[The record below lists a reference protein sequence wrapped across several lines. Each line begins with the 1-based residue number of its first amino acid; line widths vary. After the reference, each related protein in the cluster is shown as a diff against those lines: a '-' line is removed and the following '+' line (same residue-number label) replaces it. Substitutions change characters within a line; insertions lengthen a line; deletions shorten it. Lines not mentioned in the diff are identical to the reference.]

1 MIKTALYARVS
12 TAEQAEEGYSIDA
25 QIETIIRKCE
35 HEGRHVEFQY
45 VDRGISGKSIKNRLN
60 LQQLLKDANQGKFEE
75 VWVWK
80 TNRMA
85 RNQLDL
91 LNIVEVL
98 NKNNIAFRSCTEPF
112 DTSTQIGKLMMSL
125 LGSIG
130 EFERGTI
137 VDNVKMGMKQ
147 RARAGK
153 WNGGVVLGYV
163 SVKSEIDENKT
174 RLEIVET
181 EAFIVKEIF
190 RLYSEGRG
198 LKSLTN
204 HINKLGY
211 KSKKGNL
218 FSINAVKEI
227 LMNPIYIGKIRFNR
241 RENWSEK
248 RRKGLNKNP
257 IIVEGEHKPIIPIEL
272 WERVQRLYSERSHK
286 PNRIYSGSYPLTGL
300 IKCPMCGA
308 SMVAGRV
315 KKKHKDGNYVIH
327 RYYQCGAWRNK
338 GTAACRSNS
347 VKADAVEQFVFD
359 KIHLSLFNENILK
372 DLVNNINEKRK
383 STIKPL
389 EDQMQQIEKE
399 ICAFDMKKSKWFE
412 LYEDSMISK
421 EDLSQRLASITEEVK
436 NKIKLKES
444 LQAKLRLNNSEPVD
458 YQVVKNLMT
467 NFNQII
473 RNAAH
478 DKKKTILNM
487 VVERIT
493 INNERKVDTII
504 LHFDGKSKNHILGK
518 KEGESSNE
526 DSPSFNFSLVLYQN
540 QNQKYGGNK

>member
-1 MIKTALYARVS
+1 VIPVGLYARVS

-35 HEGRHVEFQY
+35 QEGRQVVYQY
-45 VDRGISGKSIKNRLN
+45 VDRGISGKSIKNRVN
-60 LQQLLKDANQGKFEE
+60 LQQLLKDANEGNSKE

-80 TNRMA
+80 TNRLA

-91 LNIVEVL
+91 LNIVEEF

-112 DTSTQIGKLMMSL
+112 DTSTNIGKLMMSL

-147 RARAGK
+147 RARSGK
-153 WNGGVVLGYV
+153 WNGGLVLGYA

-174 RLEIVET
+174 RLEIVEE

-190 RLYSEGRG
+190 QLYSEGRG

-241 RENWSEK
+241 KENWNEK
-248 RRKGLNKNP
+248 RRKGINKNP
-257 IIVEGEHKPIIPIEL
+257 IIVDGEHKAIISVEL
-272 WERVQRLYSERSHK
+272 WEKVQKLYSQRSNK
-286 PNRIYSGSYPLTGL
+286 PNRIYSGSFPLTGL
-300 IKCPMCGA
+300 LKCPMCGS

-315 KKKHKDGNYVIH
+315 KKKHKDGSHLIY

-338 GTAACRSNS
+338 GTAACKSNS
-347 VKADAVEQFVFD
+347 VKADEVEQFVFD
-359 KIHLSLFNENILK
+359 KIQFSLLNESILG
-372 DLVNNINEKRK
+372 DIVNNINEKRK

-399 ICAFDMKKSKWFE
+399 ICAYDNKKSKWFE
-412 LYEDSMISK
+412 LFEDSMISK
-421 EDLSQRLASITEEVK
+421 EDLSQRLASISEEIQ
-436 NKIKLKES
+436 NKVKLKES
-444 LQAKLRLNNSEPVD
+444 IQTKLRLNNSEPVD
-458 YQVVKNLMT
+458 YQVVKKLMN
-467 NFNQII
+467 NFNEII
-473 RNAAH
+473 RNATY

-493 INNERKVDTII
+493 VNKEREIESII
-504 LHFDGKSKNHILGK
+504 LHFDRKSSNHILGK
-518 KEGESSNE
+518 KEDGSSNE
-526 DSPSFNFSLVLYQN
+526 DPSSFNFTLALYQKSIHN
-540 QNQKYGGNK
+540 MEE